1 MKPLDRKILIKF
13 IETNTSAIQI
23 VSADGKAKN
32 PNSKEGD
39 FFIEKLGKDCNV
51 DLKVGQK
58 ITMRE
63 HHYKINVTTKEQQ
76 AKDKSAWYFL
86 IDESEVWGVEDV

>member
-13 IETNTSAIQI
+13 IETNTSKIQI
-23 VSADGKAKN
+23 VSADGKPKDQ
-32 PNSKEGD
+32 NSKEGD
-39 FFIEKLGKDCNV
+39 FFIEILGKDCNEA
-51 DLKVGQK
+51 LKVGQK

-86 IDESEVWGVEDV
+86 IDDSDIWGVEDV

>member
-1 MKPLDRKILIKF
+1 MKPLENKILIKF
-13 IETNTSAIQI
+13 VETTLSKIEI
-23 VSADGKAKN
+23 VGADGKPKN
-32 PNSKEGD
+32 PNNKEGD
-39 FFIEKLGKDCNV
+39 FFIETLGEGCN
-51 DLKVGQK
+51 DALKAGQK

-86 IDESEVWGVEDV
+86 IDESEVWGYE